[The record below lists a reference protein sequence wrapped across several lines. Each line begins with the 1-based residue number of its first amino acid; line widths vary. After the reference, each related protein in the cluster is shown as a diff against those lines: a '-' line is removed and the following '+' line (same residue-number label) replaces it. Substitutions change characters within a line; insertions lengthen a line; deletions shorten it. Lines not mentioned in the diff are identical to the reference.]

1 MKQYRILY
9 RWQERE
15 YATTM
20 PARNASQAI
29 TVAGMQIMPGATV
42 FAVEVAS

>member
-20 PARNASQAI
+20 PARDAHTAKLLADV
-29 TVAGMQIMPGATV
+29 TIMPGATV
-42 FAVEVAS
+42 FAVEVTQ

>member
-9 RWQERE
+9 RWSGRE

-20 PARNASQAI
+20 PGRDAHQAKLLADV
-29 TVAGMQIMPGATV
+29 TIMPGAVV
-42 FAVEVAS
+42 FAVEVTQ